1 MSNSLRREVLQ
12 SFKALHKTRQT
23 VFKGDTFA
31 LEEGRKKINEEYRKC
46 KNVENT
52 SSIEEL
58 LKYAK
63 DVENELRT
71 CVIQA
76 REVEP
81 GFYQAEIR
89 SDTVKLDNTP
99 FNEAACLNAKKTKT
113 SPGSRCPS

>member
-31 LEEGRKKINEEYRKC
+31 LKEGRKKINEEYQKC

-52 SSIEEL
+52 GSIEEL
-58 LKYAK
+58 VNYARA
-63 DVENELRT
+63 VEHELRT

-99 FNEAACLNAKKTKT
+99 FNEAACLNSEKKKT
-113 SPGSRCPS
+113 SPGSRCSS